1 MSVWLTAT
9 WLGQMTEEH
18 SAVSMEQLA
27 AWEEEKTRL
36 SELAGRLTAVRS
48 NAPPPDAAMRFLRG
62 GRWLTGARP
71 WAQENAALKAEVEHS
86 QKNAPMTAW
95 ADRIEEMNRKVMRLS
110 NIHSA
115 LTEKEEVRCCPPFS
129 RDKFEPVPL
138 CGLSGRGCAQTMEQ
152 TLLEMVGHGDR

>member
-1 MSVWLTAT
+1 M
-9 WLGQMTEEH
+9 
-18 SAVSMEQLA
+18 
-27 AWEEEKTRL
+27 
-36 SELAGRLTAVRS
+36 
-48 NAPPPDAAMRFLRG
+48 
-62 GRWLTGARP
+62 GARS

-95 ADRIEEMNRKVMRLS
+95 ADRIEEMNRKVMRLA

-115 LTEKEEVRCCPPFS
+115 LTEKEEVRCCPS
-129 RDKFEPVPL
+129 RAIQIT